1 MIKQLKCLIEGHRY
15 IRVIFYSANLLN
27 RTCDKIESN
36 ILQCVIC
43 NKRKY
48 IKKEIVNEQI

>member
-1 MIKQLKCLIEGHRY
+1 MSKFLECLIAGHKYAR
-15 IRVIFYSANLLN
+15 IVFYSINLLN
-27 RTCDKIESN
+27 RTCNKIESN
-36 ILQCVIC
+36 MLQCVIC